1 MPAKYAKL
9 DAAEQTLL
17 LEDLQSPCTEEVA
30 GLRDCRWREKPR
42 SIEFLMWTSQKWTG
56 EIIGP
61 CCVRSPDLAAVKLT
75 VGLACRHLPK
85 VPQNGANF
93 GGNASRQ
100 DLNLADIAP
109 APQGKTA
116 CPRNGLGASNCH
128 ANFTNISYCMPRLGR
143 LDSVPFHGSRRPN
156 TQEKSMTIDT
166 DRKRRTLLKS
176 VVVATGAFAAPLASR
191 LAQAAAPA
199 VVVAD
204 GDRPLMEQ
212 GIQFGDM
219 ALGRTMLWSR
229 ADRPARLQ
237 VEYALDPGFGKSVR
251 RVGPHALD
259 TTDYTARIDLTGLPA
274 ERTVYVRAW
283 FESLTNKRASSASVA
298 GSFRTPGLN
307 RNVRFVW
314 GGDTAGQGWGIN
326 TSFGG
331 MKIYESMRRVQPDFF
346 IHSGDTIYAD
356 GPIEATRTAEGGR
369 LWTNLVTPEVSKV
382 AETLAEFRGRYKYNL
397 LDENVRRFNAE
408 VPQIWQWDD
417 HEVTNNWSGSKDLS
431 SDTRYTVKDV
441 PLLVARGTRAFQEF
455 APMRPHTAEETERV
469 YRHVAYGPLL
479 DVFVI
484 DMRTYRGPNTANL
497 QLTEGPDTEFLG
509 AAQIEW
515 LTQALQR
522 SRATWKV
529 IAADMPIGLNVG
541 DGRDAQNQLRW
552 EAIAN
557 GNNGPARG
565 RELEI
570 ARVLQ
575 SIKRNNVKNV
585 VWMTADVHY
594 CAAHY
599 YDPAAAQ
606 FQDFAPFWE
615 FVAGPLN
622 AGTFGPGTL
631 DATFGPQLVFFK
643 APPAGQFNLS
653 PFAGL
658 QFFGEASIDAASRSM
673 TVAFKDIDGS
683 VVFTKTLAAG

>member
-1 MPAKYAKL
+1 
-9 DAAEQTLL
+9 
-17 LEDLQSPCTEEVA
+17 
-30 GLRDCRWREKPR
+30 
-42 SIEFLMWTSQKWTG
+42 
-56 EIIGP
+56 
-61 CCVRSPDLAAVKLT
+61 
-75 VGLACRHLPK
+75 
-85 VPQNGANF
+85 
-93 GGNASRQ
+93 
-100 DLNLADIAP
+100 
-109 APQGKTA
+109 
-116 CPRNGLGASNCH
+116 
-128 ANFTNISYCMPRLGR
+128 
-143 LDSVPFHGSRRPN
+143 
-156 TQEKSMTIDT
+156 MTHET
-166 DRKRRTLLKS
+166 DQKRRTLMKS
-176 VVVATGAFAAPLASR
+176 AVAVTGALALPLATR
-191 LAQAAAPA
+191 LAHAAAPA
-199 VVVAD
+199 LIAAD
-204 GDRPLMEQ
+204 ADRPLMEQ

-229 ADRPARLQ
+229 ADRPARLHVQ
-237 VEYALDPGFGKSVR
+237 YAFDASFANPTH

-274 ERTVYVRAW
+274 DRTVYVKAW
-283 FESLTNKRASSASVA
+283 FESLTNVRASSEMVS
-298 GSFRTPGLN
+298 GSFRTPGL
-307 RNVRFVW
+307 RRSVRFVW

-346 IHSGDTIYAD
+346 IHSGDAIYAD
-356 GPIEATRTAEGGR
+356 GPIEASRTAEGGR
-369 LWTNLVTPEVSKV
+369 LWTNIVTPEVSKV

-397 LDENVRRFNAE
+397 LDANVRRFNAE

-417 HEVTNNWSGSKDLS
+417 HEVVNNWSGSKDLS
-431 SDTRYTVKDV
+431 ADTRYTVKDV
-441 PLLVARGTRAFQEF
+441 PLLIARGSRAFQEF
-455 APMRPHTAEETERV
+455 APMRPHTAEEGERV

-484 DMRTYRGPNTANL
+484 DMRSYRGPNTANL
-497 QLTEGPDTEFLG
+497 QTTEGADTDFLG

-515 LTQALQR
+515 LTQSLQR

-541 DGRDAQNQLRW
+541 DGRDAQNQPRW

-570 ARVLQ
+570 ARLLQ
-575 SIKRNNVKNV
+575 FIKRANIKNV

-599 YDPAAAQ
+599 YNPAAAQ

-622 AGTFGPGTL
+622 AGSFGPGTL
-631 DATFGPQLVFFK
+631 DATFGPQLVFAK
-643 APPAGQFNLS
+643 APPPGQSNLS
-653 PFAGL
+653 PYSGL
-658 QFFGEASIDAASRSM
+658 QFFGEVNIDAVSRSM
-673 TVAFKDIDGS
+673 TVAFKDIDGIA
-683 VVFTKTLAAG
+683 VFTQTLNAA

>member
-1 MPAKYAKL
+1 
-9 DAAEQTLL
+9 
-17 LEDLQSPCTEEVA
+17 
-30 GLRDCRWREKPR
+30 
-42 SIEFLMWTSQKWTG
+42 
-56 EIIGP
+56 
-61 CCVRSPDLAAVKLT
+61 
-75 VGLACRHLPK
+75 
-85 VPQNGANF
+85 
-93 GGNASRQ
+93 
-100 DLNLADIAP
+100 
-109 APQGKTA
+109 
-116 CPRNGLGASNCH
+116 
-128 ANFTNISYCMPRLGR
+128 
-143 LDSVPFHGSRRPN
+143 
-156 TQEKSMTIDT
+156 MTRDT
-166 DRKRRTLLKS
+166 DQKRRTLLKTA
-176 VVVATGAFAAPLASR
+176 VVATGALAAPLASR

-199 VVVAD
+199 VITAEA
-204 GDRPLMEQ
+204 DRPQMAQ

-229 ADRPARLQ
+229 ADRPARLHVQ
-237 VEYALDPGFGKSVR
+237 VAFDASFTQPIY

-259 TTDYTARIDLTGLPA
+259 NTDYTARIDLTGLPA
-274 ERTVYVRAW
+274 DRSVYVRAW
-283 FESLTNKRASSASVA
+283 FESLSNARAKSEPVT
-298 GSFRTPGLN
+298 GSFRTPALR

-326 TSFGG
+326 PSFGG

-356 GPIEATRTAEGGR
+356 GPIEASRTAEGGR
-369 LWTNLVTPEVSKV
+369 LWNNLVTPEMSKV

-431 SDTRYTVKDV
+431 ADARYTVKDV
-441 PLLVARGTRAFQEF
+441 PLLVARGSRAFQEF
-455 APMRPHTAEETERV
+455 APMRPHSAEESERV

-479 DVFVI
+479 DVFVV
-484 DMRTYRGPNTANL
+484 DMRSYRGPNTANL
-497 QLTEGPDTEFLG
+497 QSAEGPESEFLG

-515 LTQALQR
+515 LTQSLQR

-541 DGRDAQNQLRW
+541 DGRDAQSQPRW

-575 SIKRNNVKNV
+575 FIKRANVKNV

-599 YDPAAAQ
+599 YDPSAAQ

-622 AGTFGPGTL
+622 AGSFGPGTL

-643 APPAGQFNLS
+643 APPAGQSNLS
-653 PFAGL
+653 PYAGL
-658 QFFGEASIDAASRSM
+658 QFFGEANIDAASRNL
-673 TVAFKDIDGS
+673 TVAFKDIDGN
-683 VVFTKTLAAG
+683 VVFTQTVNAA